1 MPVPHILF
9 DFDGT
14 LADSFS
20 QSLAAYNHLAPRLNL
35 KPAPPEQVADMRK
48 MGAGPLMRALGIPMW
63 KLPRLMIAARAEL
76 QNRIQDVQPFPG
88 MADALRD
95 LAAAGTK
102 MAILTSNSRENVATF
117 LARHQLGDFLDIDA
131 GASLFGKG
139 TRLSRLLKDL
149 GCAPACTAY
158 VGDTVPDI
166 RAAREAGI
174 IAVAVAWGYSDR
186 VLLEAE
192 NPDALVDR
200 PEDLARVLLDLTS
213 SDL

>member
-35 KPAPPEQVADMRK
+35 KPAPPEQVSDMRK

-76 QNRIQDVQPFPG
+76 QNRIQDVRPFPG
-88 MADALRD
+88 IAAAIHD
-95 LAAAGTK
+95 LAATGAK
-102 MAILTSNSRENVATF
+102 MAILTSNSRENVGTF
-117 LARHQLGDFLDIDA
+117 LARHKLGDFLDIDA
-131 GASLFGKG
+131 GASIFGKG

-149 GCAPACTAY
+149 ECAPSFTAY

-174 IAVAVAWGYSDR
+174 IAVAVSWGYSDR
-186 VLLEAE
+186 SLLESE
-192 NPDALVDR
+192 NPDALVDH

-213 SDL
+213 NDL